1 MGITV
6 TRTSSTA
13 WFPGNQKLVGSTV
26 SATDLRGGAAMVIA
40 GLMAEGVTE
49 VLHPEYI
56 DRGYDDLIG
65 KLRALGA
72 IIERKNVPIE
82 TTTTVLQSRS

>member
-6 TRTSSTA
+6 SRTSSTA
-13 WFPGNQKLVGSTV
+13 WFPGNQKLVGSSV
-26 SATDLRGGAAMVIA
+26 AATDLRGGAAMVIA

-49 VLHPEYI
+49 ISHPEYI

-65 KLRALGA
+65 KLQGLGA
-72 IIERKNVPIE
+72 IIERREVESESAAK
-82 TTTTVLQSRS
+82 TVTSCT